1 MTKYIDPVGFI
12 VSLIKN
18 KITKAFLVLLLVFSL
33 PACRMSGNRTIRAD
47 QEKPARTA
55 GRTKK
60 MKRVFLASAGSFVA
74 GDVAERM
81 AGEKGLKLLYI
92 TTAAEAEDGDL
103 WWLRADR
110 DALATAGFLVLEY
123 TITGKSRVE
132 IARAFDD
139 TNILCFSGGNNYYL
153 LEKIQQ
159 TGCAD
164 LIRRAVE
171 NGKPYFG
178 ISAGAIVAGPD
189 LSPLYYEPDARKA
202 PELEGLKGLA
212 LVDFIVFPHWG
223 NPYFKD
229 FYMNQRLVQAFVPGH
244 KIILLTDSQYVY
256 VEDDAFRIIETK
268 K

>member
-1 MTKYIDPVGFI
+1 
-12 VSLIKN
+12 
-18 KITKAFLVLLLVFSL
+18 
-33 PACRMSGNRTIRAD
+33 MSGNRIIGVD

-55 GRTKK
+55 ERTKK

-81 AGEKGLKLLYI
+81 AGERGLKLLYV

-110 DALATAGFLVLEY
+110 DALATAGFLVFEY
-123 TITGKSRVE
+123 TITGKSREE

-139 TNILCFSGGNNYYL
+139 ANVLCFSGGNNYYL

-202 PELEGLKGLA
+202 PELKGLKGLA

-229 FYMNQRLVQAFVPGH
+229 FYMNQRLVQAFTPGH

-268 K
+268 E